1 MSSDA
6 PLISAV
12 FAAITLMIIAVP
24 LAAAPDADIAMYLQ
38 QNAPG
43 SGCRPS
49 GDIVRLN
56 GLSEASGVAASRRM
70 PGVLW
75 AHNDSGEPLIFALNE
90 QGAVTGRVRVTG
102 AKVEDW
108 EDIAVG
114 PCPEGSCIYIADVGD
129 NSGNRDHVTV
139 YRVPEPSPQD
149 SSTAPTEVFRAR
161 YADGAHD
168 AEALFVTPKSEV
180 FIITKGDPGPIA
192 LYRFPRVLRSDV
204 IMQLEQIGAPAA
216 AAKVS
221 SEERPTAADISQDAQ
236 WVAVRT
242 TRRVAFYRTADLIS
256 GRWLE
261 AFRTDVSG
269 LREPRGEGIAFG
281 AGGTLFL
288 VGEGGAFSA
297 AGTFAR
303 LECTMNR

>member
-1 MSSDA
+1 MTRPGRSACPSPMSSDEHHMINGVFPA
-6 PLISAV
+6 IILI
-12 FAAITLMIIAVP
+12 IIAVP
-24 LAAAPDADIAMYLQ
+24 LASAPDTDTAMSVQ
-38 QNAPG
+38 HNPPG

-49 GDIVRLN
+49 VDIARLN
-56 GLSEASGVAASRRM
+56 GLSEASGVAASRRT

-90 QGAVTGRVRVTG
+90 QGAVSGRVRVTG

-114 PCPEGSCIYIADVGD
+114 PCPQGSCIYIADVGD
-129 NSGNRDHVTV
+129 NSGNRDHVMV

-149 SSTAPTEVFRAR
+149 SSTAPTELFRAR
-161 YADGAHD
+161 YAGGAHD

-221 SEERPTAADISQDAQ
+221 SEERPTAADISHDAQ

-242 TRRVAFYRTADLIS
+242 TR
-256 GRWLE
+256 
-261 AFRTDVSG
+261 
-269 LREPRGEGIAFG
+269 
-281 AGGTLFL
+281 
-288 VGEGGAFSA
+288 
-297 AGTFAR
+297 
-303 LECTMNR
+303 

>member
-1 MSSDA
+1 MERHM
-6 PLISAV
+6 IAV
-12 FAAITLMIIAVP
+12 FAAIILMTIAVP

-49 GDIVRLN
+49 DGIFRLN
-56 GLSEASGVAASRRM
+56 GLSEASGVAASRRT

-75 AHNDSGEPLIFALNE
+75 AHNDSGDPLVFALSE

-114 PCPEGSCIYIADVGD
+114 PCPQGSCMFIADIGD
-129 NSGNRDHVTV
+129 NNGNRNHVTV
-139 YRVPEPSPQD
+139 YRVPEPSLQD
-149 SSTAPTEVFRAR
+149 SSTAPAEVFRGR
-161 YADGAHD
+161 YAGGAHD
-168 AEALFVTPKSEV
+168 AEALFVTPQSEV

-192 LYRFPRVLRSDV
+192 LYRFPSVLRSDA
-204 IMQLEQIGAPAA
+204 IMPLEQVGAVAA

-221 SEERPTAADISQDAQ
+221 SRERPTAADLSQDGN

-242 TRRVAFYRTADLIS
+242 THSVVFYRTADLIS
-256 GRWLE
+256 GRWRD
-261 AFRTDVSG
+261 AFRTDVSS
-269 LREPRGEGIAFG
+269 LREPRGEGITFG
-281 AGGTLFL
+281 AGGTVFL
-288 VGEGGAFSA
+288 VGEGGAFSRS
-297 AGTFAR
+297 GTFAR
-303 LECTMNR
+303 LDCTMNP